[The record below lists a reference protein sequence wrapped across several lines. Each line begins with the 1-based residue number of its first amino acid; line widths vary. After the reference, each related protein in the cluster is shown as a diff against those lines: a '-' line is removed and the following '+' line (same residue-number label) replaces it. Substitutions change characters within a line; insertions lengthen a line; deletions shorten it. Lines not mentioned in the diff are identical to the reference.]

1 MEQVRPAAAQTN
13 PAPDFRQAWQMA
25 LGDLRAQMSRADY
38 DTWVRDLQPVS
49 FANSILTVGTVNRY
63 GRDWAQER
71 LRSTLN
77 RMLQGY
83 LRQPVSVEFIVQN
96 EYYQPERSE
105 PAAGLRTR
113 ISLPRGGRSA
123 ARKSPAPPGQQ
134 PPDQLPPEPPEA
146 PESRPPEAGAES
158 PRKAMLTRA
167 YGSARAAV
175 IQPERGMFITLY
187 FFSNWLPLLGHSA
200 AAVILAAR
208 SMCYWNPLKG
218 VLRNQVETDMAD
230 LARRASVSVRTV
242 KDVLANPLVQQYF
255 LRYKV
260 RRTMTPNGVRTA
272 GIWMTV
278 RMDDPLTPE
287 DQQRCGVSEDER
299 WLPPDFI
306 EERGGADDD
315 GG

>member
-1 MEQVRPAAAQTN
+1 MEQVRQAATN
-13 PAPDFRQAWQMA
+13 THSAPDFRQAWQMA

-49 FANSILTVGTVNRY
+49 FNDSILTVGTVNRY

-83 LRQPVSVEFIVQN
+83 LRQPVTVEFVVQN
-96 EYYQPERSE
+96 EYYHPEE
-105 PAAGLRTR
+105 PAALPERLKTR
-113 ISLPRGGRSA
+113 ISLPRGDRAERGAGR
-123 ARKSPAPPGQQ
+123 KPPTEPT
-134 PPDQLPPEPPEA
+134 PPSGEA
-146 PESRPPEAGAES
+146 QDGGAKAPEAGDSS

-187 FFSNWLPLLGHSA
+187 FFNNWLPLLGHSA
-200 AAVILAAR
+200 ATVILAAR

-218 VLRNQVETDMAD
+218 VLRNQVETDMAE

-242 KDVLANPLVQQYF
+242 KDVLANELVQQYF

-278 RMDDPLTPE
+278 RMDDPLTPD
-287 DQQRCGVSEDER
+287 DQQRSGTGEDER
-299 WLPPDFI
+299 WLPAEFLD
-306 EERGGADDD
+306 ERDHDDE
-315 GG
+315 